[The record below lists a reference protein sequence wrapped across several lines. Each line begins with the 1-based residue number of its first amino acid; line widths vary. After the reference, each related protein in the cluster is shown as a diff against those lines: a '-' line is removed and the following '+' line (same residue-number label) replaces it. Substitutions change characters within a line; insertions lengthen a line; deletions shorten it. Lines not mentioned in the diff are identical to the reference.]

1 MGRATR
7 EAGLDAAGVLCVV
20 FCRGQPDNGAVA
32 DTSGVRVVIYDQVYH
47 VRPGESDPQQV
58 EELARYVDSRMRA
71 IAARTRDVDS
81 LRVAVLTAL
90 HIADEFHAL
99 QERHDALREAVRDKS
114 AEISSMLEQEIRKA
128 GHPERNA
135 PGGG

>member
-1 MGRATR
+1 M
-7 EAGLDAAGVLCVV
+7 
-20 FCRGQPDNGAVA
+20 A

-58 EELARYVDSRMRA
+58 EDLARYVDSRMRA

-99 QERHDALREAVRDKS
+99 QERHDALRDAVRGKS
-114 AEISSMLEQEIRKA
+114 AEISSMLEQEIRTA

>member
-1 MGRATR
+1 M
-7 EAGLDAAGVLCVV
+7 
-20 FCRGQPDNGAVA
+20 A

-81 LRVAVLTAL
+81 L